1 MEKHDRKLEDS
12 IEMHSEQ
19 SKSFLDFVLILE
31 EEKMEIMK
39 EKKEIEEINV
49 EFDKKLKL
57 IMDEQE
63 KKLKDVLVE
72 DERQQ
77 LKCEQKINELEM
89 EKEEM
94 LKKIKCKRI
103 LKREI
108 VEEAIKTAMIEFK
121 ITLAKGNY
129 SKALELLKMAADVE
143 NGEVM
148 WILGKMFHSG
158 AFTISTNEDKAK

>member
-1 MEKHDRKLEDS
+1 MQKVERKSEDA
-12 IEMHSEQ
+12 IEMDSKQ
-19 SKSFLDFVLILE
+19 NKSFLDFVLILE

-39 EKKEIEEINV
+39 EKKEIEETIV

-77 LKCEQKINELEM
+77 LKCEHKIKELEM

-103 LKREI
+103 LKREV
-108 VEEAIKTAMIEFK
+108 VEDAIKKAMIEF
-121 ITLAKGNY
+121 
-129 SKALELLKMAADVE
+129 
-143 NGEVM
+143 
-148 WILGKMFHSG
+148 
-158 AFTISTNEDKAK
+158 